1 MTQQLSRRG
10 IAVCGARI
18 ILSDTPAKDL
28 YHQCS
33 RNGEVAVMVG
43 SIEEV
48 RRFASELEA
57 TVWVLDMKRLNLTAA
72 VNVAAQIS
80 RMGNPPQ

>member
-1 MTQQLSRRG
+1 
-10 IAVCGARI
+10 
-18 ILSDTPAKDL
+18 
-28 YHQCS
+28 
-33 RNGEVAVMVG
+33 MVG

-48 RRFASELEA
+48 QRFASELEA

-80 RMGNPPQ
+80 RTGNPHR